1 MNNTTHIILKH
12 IPIRIIHVSVN
23 RSHLI
28 KCHYCSIRW
37 SYNVTTYSI
46 VTHSSILE
54 FHEFHSDGCYGDQV
68 ISASLFF
75 NMITCSTQ
83 KQFISVA
90 MYLLIQYRTTQTSPT
105 SIPGYLLIINTRAI
119 YFLSV
124 CGLSTPY
131 QYLRYLILFNSRAI
145 YFSSIPGI

>member
-28 KCHYCSIRW
+28 KCHYCSSRW

-90 MYLLIQYRTTQTSPT
+90 MYLLIQYRTTYKWKSYQMIYQSILCYLESYQITSNEAPA
-105 SIPGYLLIINTRAI
+105 YVQ
-119 YFLSV
+119 LSN
-124 CGLSTPY
+124 
-131 QYLRYLILFNSRAI
+131 ID
-145 YFSSIPGI
+145 